1 MAYRH
6 NLKFSSMK
14 WILLAAGVAGVI
26 LYLKSPKAKA
36 LKKTISALGN
46 EVKELKHYAGNI
58 VKEAV
63 RQGLQYGE
71 DPVPV
76 ASRS

>member
-1 MAYRH
+1 M
-6 NLKFSSMK
+6 FMK
-14 WILLAAGVAGVI
+14 WIVLAAAVVGVVI
-26 LYLKSPKAKA
+26 YFKSSKGKA
-36 LKKTISALGN
+36 LKKTVASLGN
-46 EVKELKHYAGNI
+46 EVKEFKHYAGNV
-58 VKEAV
+58 VKEAA

>member
-1 MAYRH
+1 
-6 NLKFSSMK
+6 MK
-14 WILLAAGVAGVI
+14 WILLAAAVAGVI
-26 LYLKSPKAKA
+26 LYLKSPRGKA
-36 LKKTISALGN
+36 LKKTVTALGN
-46 EVKELKHYAGNI
+46 EVKDFKHYTGNI
-58 VKEAV
+58 VKEAA